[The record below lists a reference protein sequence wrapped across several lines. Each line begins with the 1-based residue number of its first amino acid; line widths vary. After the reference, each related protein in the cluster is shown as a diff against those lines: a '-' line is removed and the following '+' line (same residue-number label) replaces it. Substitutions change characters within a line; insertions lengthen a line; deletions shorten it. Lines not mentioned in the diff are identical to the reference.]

1 MRLIDAD
8 MIDFREVFDGAP
20 EFAKDMIDGAQSLIN
35 RQPTAYDVDKTV
47 RRLEEEYLMCR
58 CKSAERCTYP
68 ENIGC
73 CYDRAIKNAVD
84 IVRSGGIAPE
94 IAQSKDGKYM
104 HDRES
109 FFKE

>member
-8 MIDFREVFDGAP
+8 EVIKVIDRHTREDGTLDDDISCII
-20 EFAKDMIDGAQSLIN
+20 EEV
-35 RQPTAYDVDKTV
+35 RTAYDVDKVERELKNEIALVV
-47 RRLEEEYLMCR
+47 REYPLHGKYIK
-58 CKSAERCTYP
+58 KS
-68 ENIGC
+68 
-73 CYDRAIKNAVD
+73 RAID

-94 IAQSKDGKYM
+94 KTQSKDGKYM